1 MSYVKRM
8 LQLPTSRI
16 QQLAELAIIAAL
28 AFSLGTAADSIGRYM
43 GLRAASDQVP
53 GSVVVSE
60 ARNQTAAA
68 VKSASPAVQMPYGA
82 DWELYDN
89 GWAGGPN
96 TQRQTG
102 SASPAVQM
110 PYGADWQ
117 LYDNGWAGGPRTV
130 PQSQAS
136 K

>member
-16 QQLAELAIIAAL
+16 QQLLELAIIAAL

-43 GLRAASDQVP
+43 GLRAASDQAP
-53 GSVVVSE
+53 GSVVLSE
-60 ARNQTAAA
+60 ARRQPAAA
-68 VKSASPAVQMPYGA
+68 VKSASPPAQMPY
-82 DWELYDN
+82 E
-89 GWAGGPN
+89 AG
-96 TQRQTG
+96 
-102 SASPAVQM
+102 
-110 PYGADWQ
+110 WQ